1 MSVNSL
7 TQNDFSVIT
16 AIKLQNISQLKQ
28 QPENTLKHFNFFCP
42 EEKKMQK
49 TNKQKKPD
57 EKIISALVKM
67 QRMSVQIKLKSIFS

>member
-16 AIKLQNISQLKQ
+16 AINFQNISQLKQ

-42 EEKKMQK
+42 EEKKK
-49 TNKQKKPD
+49 WKK
-57 EKIISALVKM
+57 K
-67 QRMSVQIKLKSIFS
+67 KLMGKLF

>member
-16 AIKLQNISQLKQ
+16 AINFQNISQLKQ

-42 EEKKMQK
+42 EVKKKNGKEKKK
-49 TNKQKKPD
+49 TD
-57 EKIISALVKM
+57 GRIILALAKM
-67 QRMSVQIKLKSIFS
+67 QRMSVQVKLKSIFS

>member
-16 AIKLQNISQLKQ
+16 AIKLRNISQLKQ

-42 EEKKMQK
+42 EE
-49 TNKQKKPD
+49 NKQTNRKPD